1 MSKYKT
7 PNGVVE
13 FSGKAFKAL
22 EPQQQKNLKA
32 LWDSGAQFDHNFLLS
47 QPKDKQENLFNVLN
61 ARQQGQ
67 STAIDVEAQ
76 RPQREAPNYIT
87 GLADAAAQGLSA
99 GGIDE
104 LQAAGSALLGSGS
117 YDFYHND
124 LRERREA
131 FKRENEY
138 AAMGAEMGGA
148 MLGLGKLNALALAK
162 TAGKPM
168 IARAGAAMGLGAAE
182 GATYGALSGDGFDN
196 RVSEAGSGALLGM
209 AGTVGGKGV
218 ELLLEGFGGA
228 FNAAKRKLLDTP
240 RAEVER
246 RLAMAANADGVDA
259 DEAIKMLDQMGPEST
274 IMDLGENLRALAADV
289 RRKVGQGKAMLP
301 DFVNARQRG
310 VRAENGI
317 DRVNS
322 QQTRLLDAAEESA
335 GTSGADL
342 KRSMEAVQK
351 EMREKAGPLYDAAYA
366 TPYVLSGEVKRLL
379 KKDAVETAYE
389 NAVTRINNKVGDIS
403 LSPVQRLDE
412 TIRDLE
418 DQASE
423 LFRKGKGGAGG
434 DVAGLAEALRKQ
446 LDSEVPEL
454 PQARAIW
461 REGKEAER
469 AADLGR
475 GVLKTD
481 PEDLQAGV
489 AKMSASE
496 LDMFRRGG
504 MRAVNDAVDNTA
516 DNLNAGAKLSSKQ
529 RTREQLGV
537 LFDDIDPFLKQLD
550 AEEAFTR
557 TKQVVTGGSVTN
569 EATQVQNAFGGADA
583 LDAAM
588 TMQTGVGTLGAVQ
601 GALKIINKQPEL
613 SAEAATELAQILI
626 NKGIT
631 SKEVRELLNSKA
643 LKDAAGSVFPE
654 FSKALKDGI
663 TGATIGGVLAVTSE

>member
-1 MSKYKT
+1 MGVYRT
-7 PNGVVE
+7 DNGKEYRFDSE
-13 FSGKAFKAL
+13 FFQTLPKSR
-22 EPQQQKNLKA
+22 QKEIFQMYEQRSLGE
-32 LWDSGAQFDHNFLLS
+32 DTS
-47 QPKDKQENLFNVLN
+47 
-61 ARQQGQ
+61 
-67 STAIDVEAQ
+67 IDVEAQ
-76 RPQREAPNYIT
+76 RPQREAPAYVT

-124 LRERREA
+124 LRERRDA
-131 FKRENEY
+131 FKRENQY

-148 MLGLGKLNALALAK
+148 MLGLGKLQAAALAK

-168 IARAGAAMGLGAAE
+168 LTRAGAAMGLGAAE
-182 GATYGALSGDGFDN
+182 GATYGFLSGDGIDN
-196 RVSEAGSGALLGM
+196 RVSEAVSGVPLGM

-240 RAEVER
+240 RDEVER

-259 DEAIKMLDQMGPEST
+259 DQAIKMLDEMGPEST

-289 RRKVGQGKAMLP
+289 RRKVGQGKGVLA
-301 DFVNARQRG
+301 DFVNTRQKG

-379 KKDAVETAYE
+379 NKDAVKTAYE
-389 NAVTRINNKVGDIS
+389 AAVTRISNKVEDIS

-418 DQASE
+418 DQAST
-423 LFRKGKGGAGG
+423 LFRKGRGGEGG
-434 DVAGLAEALRKQ
+434 DIADLAGALRKQ

-481 PEDLQAGV
+481 PEELQAGV

-504 MRAVNDAVDNTA
+504 MRTVNDAVDNTA

-537 LFDDIDPFLKQLD
+537 LFDDLDPFLKQLD

-557 TKQVVTGGSVTN
+557 TKGVVTGGSVTN
-569 EATQVQNAFGGADA
+569 EAGQVQNAFGGADA

-588 TMQTGVGTLGAVQ
+588 TMQTGAGTLGALQ
-601 GALKIINKQPEL
+601 GALKIIKKQPEL
-613 SAEAATELAQILI
+613 SSEAATELAQILI
-626 NKGIT
+626 NKGI
-631 SKEVRELLNSKA
+631 SPKEVKELLNSKA
-643 LKDAAGSVFPE
+643 LRDAAGNVFPE

-663 TGATIGGVLAVTSE
+663 KGATTGGVLAVTSE

>member
-1 MSKYKT
+1 
-7 PNGVVE
+7 
-13 FSGKAFKAL
+13 
-22 EPQQQKNLKA
+22 
-32 LWDSGAQFDHNFLLS
+32 
-47 QPKDKQENLFNVLN
+47 
-61 ARQQGQ
+61 
-67 STAIDVEAQ
+67 
-76 RPQREAPNYIT
+76 
-87 GLADAAAQGLSA
+87 
-99 GGIDE
+99 
-104 LQAAGSALLGSGS
+104 
-117 YDFYHND
+117 
-124 LRERREA
+124 
-131 FKRENEY
+131 
-138 AAMGAEMGGA
+138 
-148 MLGLGKLNALALAK
+148 
-162 TAGKPM
+162 
-168 IARAGAAMGLGAAE
+168 
-182 GATYGALSGDGFDN
+182 
-196 RVSEAGSGALLGM
+196 M

-218 ELLLEGFGGA
+218 ELLLEAFGGA

-240 RAEVER
+240 RDEVER

-259 DEAIKMLDQMGPEST
+259 DQAIKMLDEMGPEST

-289 RRKVGQGKAMLP
+289 RRKVGQGKGMLT
-301 DFVNARQRG
+301 DFVDTRQRG

-351 EMREKAGPLYDAAYA
+351 EMQEKAGPLYDAAYA
-366 TPYVLSGEVKRLL
+366 TPYVLSGEVTRLL
-379 KKDAVETAYE
+379 NKDAVKTAYE
-389 NAVTRINNKVGDIS
+389 AAKTRINNKVEDIS

-418 DQASE
+418 DQAST
-423 LFRKGKGGAGG
+423 LFREGRGGEGG
-434 DVAGLAEALRKQ
+434 DIAALADALRKQ

-461 REGKEAER
+461 KGGKDAQR

-475 GVLKTD
+475 GVLRTD

-504 MRAVNDAVDNTA
+504 MRSVNDAVDNTA

-557 TKQVVTGGSVTN
+557 TKARVTGGSVTN
-569 EATQVQNAFGGADA
+569 EAGQVQNAFGGADA

-588 TMQTGVGTLGAVQ
+588 TMQTGAGTLGALQ

-613 SAEAATELAQILI
+613 SGEAATELAQILI

-631 SKEVRELLNSKA
+631 PKEVRELLNSKA
-643 LKDAAGSVFPE
+643 LRDAAGSVFPE
-654 FSKALKDGI
+654 FSKTLKDGI
-663 TGATIGGVLAVTSE
+663 KGMTAGGVLAVTSE

>member
-1 MSKYKT
+1 MGVYRANNGKKYRFD
-7 PNGVVE
+7 NE
-13 FSGKAFKAL
+13 FFQTLPESR
-22 EPQQQKNLKA
+22 QKEIFQMYEQRSLGE
-32 LWDSGAQFDHNFLLS
+32 DTS
-47 QPKDKQENLFNVLN
+47 
-61 ARQQGQ
+61 
-67 STAIDVEAQ
+67 IDVEAQ

-99 GGIDE
+99 GGFDE

-168 IARAGAAMGLGAAE
+168 ITRAGAAMGLGGAE
-182 GATYGALSGDGFDN
+182 GATYGFLSGDGIDN
-196 RVSEAGSGALLGM
+196 RVSEAVDGVPLGM
-209 AGTVGGKGV
+209 AGVVGGKGV

-240 RAEVER
+240 RAELER

-289 RRKVGQGKAMLP
+289 RRKVGQGKGMLA
-301 DFVNARQRG
+301 DFVNTRQRG

-366 TPYVLSGEVKRLL
+366 TPYVLSGEVTRLL
-379 KKDAVETAYE
+379 NKDAVKTAYE
-389 NAVTRINNKVGDIS
+389 AAKTRINNKVEDIS

-418 DQASE
+418 DQAST
-423 LFRKGKGGAGG
+423 LFRDGRGGEGG
-434 DVAGLAEALRKQ
+434 DIALLADALRKQ

-461 REGKEAER
+461 RSGKDAER

-475 GVLKTD
+475 GVLRTD

-504 MRAVNDAVDNTA
+504 MRSVNDAVDNTA

-537 LFDDIDPFLKQLD
+537 LFDDLDPFLKQLD

-569 EATQVQNAFGGADA
+569 EAGQVQNAFGGADA

-588 TMQTGVGTLGAVQ
+588 TMQTGAGTLGALQ

-613 SAEAATELAQILI
+613 SGEAATELAQILI

-631 SKEVRELLNSKA
+631 PKEVRELLNSKA
-643 LKDAAGSVFPE
+643 LRDAAGSVFPE
-654 FSKALKDGI
+654 FSKTLKDGI
-663 TGATIGGVLAVTSE
+663 KGMTAGGVLAVTSE